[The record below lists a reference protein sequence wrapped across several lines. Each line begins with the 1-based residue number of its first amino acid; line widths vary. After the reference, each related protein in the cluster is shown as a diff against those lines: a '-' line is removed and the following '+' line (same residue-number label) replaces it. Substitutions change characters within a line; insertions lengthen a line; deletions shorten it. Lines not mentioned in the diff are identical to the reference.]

1 MINRILEFLGPTGAR
16 ALFLWLAVTGLAS
29 LVLNVVVD
37 QYDWVRPVQTLL
49 ALAAIVG
56 TVIIAVLRLD
66 PQERRRW
73 IAILS
78 PSLGALIL
86 AFTVLPQLQL
96 PLLGAALGWIVA
108 GLLLF
113 RTRTPTAYRQAV
125 RHLRRNE
132 MEQAVKT
139 MDAVIREDPNDAQ
152 HYRFRAEL
160 LRVWGKLE
168 RARRDYV
175 RVTELEPKSAIGFNG
190 VAEVELQAGRYAE
203 ALTAANT
210 AADLAPDE
218 WVALYNL
225 GMIQD
230 RLGQSEAV
238 VSSLT
243 RALALRVPDARH
255 RLLIHLYLARA
266 YARRDDHAALA
277 QEIAEL
283 RRLKGGLEEWRK
295 LLASEQA
302 DTLRKVLGADVETLE
317 DIISGELDDAAVM
330 ERLAQSSAQS
340 NEKGQRR
347 S

>member
-1 MINRILEFLGPTGAR
+1 MISRILEFLGPTGAR
-16 ALFLWLAVTGLAS
+16 ALFLWLAITGLAS

-56 TVIIAVLRLD
+56 AVIIVVLRLD

-73 IAILS
+73 ISILS
-78 PSLGALIL
+78 PALGALIL

-132 MEQAVKT
+132 MEQAVRT
-139 MDAVIREDPNDAQ
+139 MDAVIRDDPNDAQ

-190 VAEVELQAGRYAE
+190 VAEVELQAGRYTE
-203 ALTAANT
+203 ALTAAST
-210 AADLAPDE
+210 AAELAPDE

-230 RLGQSEAV
+230 RLEQSEAV

-266 YARRDDHAALA
+266 YARQGDQAALT
-277 QEIAEL
+277 QEMAEL

-302 DTLRKVLGADVETLE
+302 DTLRKVLGADVDTLA
-317 DIISGELDDAAVM
+317 DIMSGALDDAAVTQ
-330 ERLAQSSAQS
+330 RLAQVSSQS
-340 NEKGQRR
+340 TGKGQRR

>member
-1 MINRILEFLGPTGAR
+1 MISRILEFLGPTGAR
-16 ALFLWLAVTGLAS
+16 ALFLWLAITGLAS

-56 TVIIAVLRLD
+56 AVIIAVLRLD
-66 PQERRRW
+66 SQERRRW
-73 IAILS
+73 ISILS
-78 PSLGALIL
+78 PALGALIL

-132 MEQAVKT
+132 MEQAVRT
-139 MDAVIREDPNDAQ
+139 MDAVIRDDPNDAQ

-190 VAEVELQAGRYAE
+190 VAEVELQAGRYTE
-203 ALTAANT
+203 ALTAAST
-210 AADLAPDE
+210 AAELAPDE

-230 RLGQSEAV
+230 RLEQSEAV

-266 YARRDDHAALA
+266 YARQGDHSALA
-277 QEIAEL
+277 QEMAEL

-302 DTLRKVLGADVETLE
+302 DTLRKVLGADVDTLA
-317 DIISGELDDAAVM
+317 DIMSGALDDAAVTQ
-330 ERLAQSSAQS
+330 RLAQVSSQS
-340 NEKGQRR
+340 TGKGQRR